1 MPARWVADRVKTLV
15 ERLDTVPKWSVAA
28 ICFASVAAIAAAD
41 KATGP
46 DTTIGVLYILPV
58 AMAAWSGGRVISYA
72 VAVISAICWY
82 GDSQP
87 LYPRDLDMFKFTW
100 NMVAYGGVFSV
111 FAVLV
116 RAVRMLVED
125 QRFLALTDVL
135 TGLPNARS
143 FRERATL
150 EIARARRSGL
160 PLTLVYIDCDNF
172 KEVNDAYGHRAGDE
186 ALERVARALSS
197 SIRSTDMPARLGGD
211 EFALI
216 LCDCG
221 PEAAQR
227 VVSEIRANLER
238 LTPPTQVSSN
248 YFATGR
254 IPIFLL

>member
-1 MPARWVADRVKTLV
+1 M
-15 ERLDTVPKWSVAA
+15 
-28 ICFASVAAIAAAD
+28 
-41 KATGP
+41 
-46 DTTIGVLYILPV
+46 
-58 AMAAWSGGRVISYA
+58 
-72 VAVISAICWY
+72 
-82 GDSQP
+82 
-87 LYPRDLDMFKFTW
+87 
-100 NMVAYGGVFSV
+100 

-116 RAVRMLVED
+116 RAVRLLVED

-238 LTPPTQVSSN
+238 LTPPTQQMTLSMGVLTRKAPPPDIAVMIDAADELL
-248 YFATGR
+248 YEAKRAGR
-254 IPIFLL
+254 NQAVFDSDTDSRPRLAA